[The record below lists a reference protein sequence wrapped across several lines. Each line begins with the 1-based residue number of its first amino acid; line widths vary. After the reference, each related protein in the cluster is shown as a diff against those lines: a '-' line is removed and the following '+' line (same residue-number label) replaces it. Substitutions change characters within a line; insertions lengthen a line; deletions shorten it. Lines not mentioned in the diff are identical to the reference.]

1 MSEAVSFGP
10 ASEKQAM
17 FLQSE
22 AKIVVYGG
30 AAGAGKSYCGLL
42 HHLKYIDDPNYRGYV
57 IRKNSTMLM
66 KSGGLF
72 DAACSLY
79 KAFEPRVKIGY
90 KNQLIKFPSGAVIA
104 FSHYEDDKA
113 GDTYQGIEISSI
125 LYDEAT
131 QAAEGHIL
139 WLLSRLRSKA
149 KMDGNIRLT
158 CNPDPSSYLRKWI
171 DWYLYP
177 KDHPLFGRPDPEKDG
192 RIRWFI
198 QRNNQMIWGDS
209 REELVEKYGDKAKPL
224 SFQFI
229 SARIYD
235 NPPVIEANP
244 DYLTFLENLKRVEK
258 ERLLEGNWEAR
269 EESSGFFKREWVEPE
284 LIDYP
289 SEDEIE
295 KVVRAYD
302 LAGTLASESNP
313 NPDYTASVKMARL
326 KSGQYVI
333 LDVCRLRARYGDLM
347 VHILKNAEQDGHGVD
362 VILPIEPGQAGKAAA
377 QMMIRQI
384 AENGYYAKGK
394 TTNRSKLERFRPF
407 AAAAESGSVK
417 IVKGCA
423 NCLESGLSSDNDFF
437 YKEME
442 DFVPNNRNQKD
453 DMVDACGDAFLMLA
467 QKITIPN
474 FLPGMTGF
482 GFEQV
487 KNPLTSIR

>member
-1 MSEAVSFGP
+1 MEEEDVFGP

-30 AAGAGKSYCGLL
+30 AAGAGKSHCGLL

-90 KNQLIKFPSGAVIA
+90 KNQIIKFPSGAVVA

-113 GDTYQGIEISSI
+113 GDMYQGIEISSI

-131 QAAEGHIL
+131 QAGEGHIL

-177 KDHPLFGRPDPEKDG
+177 KEHPLFGRPDPAKDG
-192 RIRWFI
+192 KVRWFI
-198 QRNNQMIWGDS
+198 QKNNQMIWGDS
-209 REELVEKYGDKAKPL
+209 KEELIKKYGDKAKPL

-235 NPPVIEANP
+235 NPPVIKANP
-244 DYLTFLENLKRVEK
+244 DYLTFLENLKRVER

-269 EESSGFFKREWVEPE
+269 EESSGFFKREWLEPE
-284 LIDYP
+284 LVDYP
-289 SEDEIE
+289 HASEIDR
-295 KVVRAYD
+295 VVRAYD
-302 LAGTLASESNP
+302 LAGSLASESNP
-313 NPDYTASVKMARL
+313 NPDYTASIKMARL

-333 LDVCRLRARYGDLM
+333 LDVCRIRARYGDLM
-347 VHILKNAEQDGHGVD
+347 NHIIKNAEDDGYGVD
-362 VILPIEPGQAGKAAA
+362 IILPIEPGQAGKAAA
-377 QMMIRQI
+377 QMMIRTL
-384 AENGYYAKGK
+384 AEHGLYAKGK
-394 TTNRSKLERFRPF
+394 PTNRSKLERFRPF
-407 AAAAESGSVK
+407 SAAAESGSIK

-423 NCLESGLSSDNDFF
+423 NCLEHNINNDNDFF
-437 YKEME
+437 YKELE
-442 DFVPNNRNQKD
+442 DFIPNNRNQKD
-453 DMVDACGDAFLMLA
+453 DMVDACGDAFMSLA
-467 QKITIPN
+467 QKLVLPN
-474 FLPGMTGF
+474 FLSGMQNF
-482 GFEQV
+482 GFE
-487 KNPLTSIR
+487 KTTNPLVNIR